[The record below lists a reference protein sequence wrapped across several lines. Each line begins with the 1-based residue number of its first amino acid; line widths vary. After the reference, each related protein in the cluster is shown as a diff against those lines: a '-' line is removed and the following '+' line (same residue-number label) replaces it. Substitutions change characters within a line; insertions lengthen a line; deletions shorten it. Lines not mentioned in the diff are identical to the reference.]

1 MFKLFNDSEIVQ
13 KTKTSQRREVKLFW
27 TLAVSQL
34 EAQLLLASQILSLKL
49 SYVSISYFFE
59 HFLDEPEKKK
69 RSRKFLRLYKRTKY

>member
-59 HFLDEPEKKK
+59 HFLKWIRKEKEKQK
-69 RSRKFLRLYKRTKY
+69 IFEAL

>member
-49 SYVSISYFFE
+49 SNVSISYFFE

-69 RSRKFLRLYKRTKY
+69 ISRENFEAL